1 MMGGRGLGTRLLDN
15 GRVLGMAL
23 NIKTQTCFSSCNMHL
38 YLYRR
43 HYDTNMLPAADKM
56 IFLDIII
63 DDDSGE
69 KEERKDIVP
78 YQLSK
83 EAVIMDMK
91 VQDITVRSNAN

>member
-38 YLYRR
+38 YLCRR